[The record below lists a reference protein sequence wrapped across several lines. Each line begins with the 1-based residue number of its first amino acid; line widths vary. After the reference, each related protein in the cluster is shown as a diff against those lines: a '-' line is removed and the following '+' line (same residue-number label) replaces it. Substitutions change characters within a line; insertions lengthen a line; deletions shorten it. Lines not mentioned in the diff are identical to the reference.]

1 MVSGIVMKTRT
12 FGRWTVLSEV
22 GDKWP
27 CRCECG
33 AERAVN
39 KSNLLSGKSKS
50 CGCQRDTIVAAVGR
64 ANKKHGMDGTPTYR
78 AWVEMRRRC
87 RASNRPDSHLYA
99 GRGIHVHPE
108 WDASFE
114 AFYRDIGERP
124 SSKHSLDRIN
134 NSGNYEPGNVRWA
147 TGKEQSNN
155 RRTNHKVE
163 LNGVVMTIAQAA
175 ETSGLPRDSFRGR
188 R

>member
-1 MVSGIVMKTRT
+1 M
-12 FGRWTVLSEV
+12 
-22 GDKWP
+22 
-27 CRCECG
+27 
-33 AERAVN
+33 
-39 KSNLLSGKSKS
+39 
-50 CGCQRDTIVAAVGR
+50 
-64 ANKKHGMDGTPTYR
+64 
-78 AWVEMRRRC
+78 
-87 RASNRPDSHLYA
+87 
-99 GRGIHVHPE
+99 HPE